1 MFNKMFDKLLQ
12 LYYKITK
19 EEYEIVVV
27 EYDKEG
33 LMSNSFTINLK
44 KIIKINNTYLKG
56 IDIEG
61 NAYTKSSVNPFN
73 YTIRKIY

>member
-1 MFNKMFDKLLQ
+1 MFKKLLDF
-12 LYYKITK
+12 YYKITK
-19 EEYEIVVV
+19 EQYEIIVV

-33 LMSNSFTINLK
+33 NMSNTFTIQLK
-44 KIIKINNTYLKG
+44 KIIKINNTFLKG

-61 NAYTKSSVNPFN
+61 NIYTKSSVNPFN

>member
-1 MFNKMFDKLLQ
+1 MFKRLLDF
-12 LYYKITK
+12 YRKITK
-19 EEYEIVVV
+19 EQYEVRVV

-33 LMSNSFTINLK
+33 NMSNTFTIQLK
-44 KIIKINNTYLKG
+44 KIIKINNTFLKG

-61 NAYTKSSVNPFN
+61 NLYTKSSVNPFN

>member
-1 MFNKMFDKLLQ
+1 MFEKLLQ
-12 LYYKITK
+12 FYYKITK
-19 EEYEIVVV
+19 EQYEIMVV

-33 LMSNSFTINLK
+33 NMSNTFTIQLK
-44 KIIKINNTYLKG
+44 KIIKINNTFLKG

-61 NAYTKSSVNPFN
+61 NLYTKSSVNPFN

>member
-1 MFNKMFDKLLQ
+1 MFDKLLQ
-12 LYYKITK
+12 FYYKIIK
-19 EEYEIVVV
+19 EQYEIIVV

-33 LMSNSFTINLK
+33 NMSNTFTIQLK
-44 KIIKINNTYLKG
+44 KIIKINNTFLKG
-56 IDIEG
+56 IDTDW